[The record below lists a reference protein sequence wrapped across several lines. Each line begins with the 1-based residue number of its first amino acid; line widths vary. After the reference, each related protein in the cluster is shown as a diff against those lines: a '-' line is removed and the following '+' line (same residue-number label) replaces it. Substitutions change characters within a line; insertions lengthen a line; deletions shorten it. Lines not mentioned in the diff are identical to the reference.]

1 MLNEQEL
8 KEYIYENYV
17 DVTDSFVDGDHMAG
31 FCSKCK
37 TTVGF
42 QIVNRKVA
50 TCNVRPSLYSSSYD
64 SDFKPPYS
72 IYFKCPV
79 CQKFKIW
86 IVFERAVVRQEEQD
100 DGSIKNYSKKHIFK
114 VTALPND
121 GISEIED
128 LPDNPPSLKKA
139 YTEAVKCL
147 DNSCYLASATM
158 FRRALQIITRD
169 VLGATPSTLA
179 NELKEIVASGKSN
192 KLGIEIT
199 NNFSSNSYIVR
210 SCGNQS
216 AHPDKDMDLL
226 DFELEDA
233 QNLYNIFLE
242 IVSEL
247 FVAPKAAQ
255 KAKDELLQKRKLINK

>member
-1 MLNEQEL
+1 MLNEEEL
-8 KEYIYENYV
+8 KEYILENYV
-17 DVTDSFVDGDHMAG
+17 DVTDSFLDQSHMAG

-37 TTVGF
+37 KTVGF

-50 TCNVRPSLYSSSYD
+50 MCNVRQSLYSTGYD
-64 SDFKPPYS
+64 SDFIPPYS

-86 IVFERAVVRQEEQD
+86 IVFERTLVEQQEQD
-100 DGSIKNYSKKHIFK
+100 DGSVKEYSNNHIFR
-114 VTALPND
+114 VTSLPND

-128 LPDNPPSLKKA
+128 LPDNPSSLKKA

-147 DNSCYLASATM
+147 DNNCCLASATM

-169 VLGATPSTLA
+169 ILGAKPNSLA
-179 NELKEIVASGKSN
+179 NELKEIVSIGRSN
-192 KLGIEIT
+192 KIGIALT
-199 NNFSSNSYIVR
+199 NDFASNSYIVR

-216 AHPDKDMDLL
+216 AHPDKDVDLL
-226 DFELEDA
+226 NFELEDA

-255 KAKDELLQKRKLINK
+255 KAKDELLQKRKLI